1 MNNYVIFHNAAD
13 DFYMNT
19 AANFRGAYASTE
31 TVDIY
36 FKSAKVGG
44 DSGAGY
50 DKIIVACTNGEE
62 DRAVEQLASAIGGA
76 KSGGYVVI
84 ADDVNSVY
92 ACQDITSVTSITMGA
107 MGNIKNVI
115 PATFTTADTGE
126 VDNRIICTNDNS
138 GSIFTVNAGTD
149 AASTI
154 YLPDSPVTGWNARF
168 VCNHPSD
175 AHTITITENGEATA
189 FSGIANS
196 GGDIDALTGTASV
209 VIAASDYKLGD
220 WFECRWDGTIWLFN
234 GQFQTDASVSAS

>member
-13 DFYMNT
+13 DSYMNT

-126 VDNRIICTNDNS
+126 VDNRIICTNDERY
-138 GSIFTVNAGTD
+138 F
-149 AASTI
+149 
-154 YLPDSPVTGWNARF
+154 WR
-168 VCNHPSD
+168 
-175 AHTITITENGEATA
+175 
-189 FSGIANS
+189 
-196 GGDIDALTGTASV
+196 
-209 VIAASDYKLGD
+209 
-220 WFECRWDGTIWLFN
+220 
-234 GQFQTDASVSAS
+234 

>member
-13 DFYMNT
+13 DSYMNT

-50 DKIIVACTNGEE
+50 DKIIVACTDGEE

-92 ACQDITSVTSITMGA
+92 ACQNITSVTSITMA
-107 MGNIKNVI
+107 ATGNIKDV
-115 PATFTTADTGE
+115 TTINADTTLYTY
-126 VDNRIICTNDNS
+126 DS
-138 GSIFTVNAGTD
+138 GKTYMISATGGTVAITLPTAAG
-149 AASTI
+149 S
-154 YLPDSPVTGWNARF
+154 
-168 VCNHPSD
+168 
-175 AHTITITENGEATA
+175 
-189 FSGIANS
+189 
-196 GGDIDALTGTASV
+196 
-209 VIAASDYKLGD
+209 
-220 WFECRWDGTIWLFN
+220 
-234 GQFQTDASVSAS
+234 